1 MYDILVQYNAMII
14 IILGYI
20 DDIKLRALI
29 VCLVTVEGEIIIFIS
44 DWQFKYDFM
53 AFEIGFS
60 IEDYWVV

>member
-1 MYDILVQYNAMII
+1 MI

-29 VCLVTVEGEIIIFIS
+29 VCLVTVEGEIIIFLS

-53 AFEIGFS
+53 VFEIGFS
-60 IEDYWVV
+60 ISDYWVV

>member
-1 MYDILVQYNAMII
+1 MI

-60 IEDYWVV
+60 DLRYCIGMV

>member
-1 MYDILVQYNAMII
+1 MI

-53 AFEIGFS
+53 AVRYWLFDLRLLGGVKEIN
-60 IEDYWVV
+60 